1 MVRRVAPDG
10 TITTIAGAPD
20 QVGIVLGPAPGLAA
34 PLGMALAGDSL
45 VTVDGG
51 AVLLLRHGAI
61 DPADR

>member
-1 MVRRVAPDG
+1 
-10 TITTIAGAPD
+10 
-20 QVGIVLGPAPGLAA
+20 
-34 PLGMALAGDSL
+34 MALAGDSL